1 MTGTLLALAGCS
13 SIVSQETCEIGNW
26 EAQGYTDGSNGKSP
40 DRLSKIVE
48 ACSEY
53 GLSVNNQAYYK
64 GYEAGLPK
72 YCTYERG
79 YSRGESGS
87 SYNQVCSGELAET
100 YAPGFE
106 EGREI
111 YRIYAQY
118 EKLVDR
124 YEYSLSEL
132 FDLRARL
139 QDADLTDQQRDRI
152 RRNIFNLERDIDDF
166 RYNIRQFE
174 RHNNIP
180 RSRIARY

>member
-79 YSRGESGS
+79 YSRGESGRRAS
-87 SYNQVCSGELAET
+87 KKAGKYT
-100 YAPGFE
+100 GFM
-106 EGREI
+106 
-111 YRIYAQY
+111 
-118 EKLVDR
+118 
-124 YEYSLSEL
+124 LSMKNWL
-132 FDLRARL
+132 IV
-139 QDADLTDQQRDRI
+139 TSI
-152 RRNIFNLERDIDDF
+152 V
-166 RYNIRQFE
+166 
-174 RHNNIP
+174 
-180 RSRIARY
+180 